1 MSLTFELNATR
12 RNNSGTADARRIR
25 HAGKIPAIVY
35 GEGKDPVAIT
45 LEHHLMAANLEHE
58 LFYTSILDVK
68 YEGQSEKVVL
78 KDLQRHPSKAVIMH
92 MDFQRVSETSKIR
105 MHIPLHFIGEDIAPG
120 VKQSGG
126 TVAHIANHV
135 DVLCLPKD
143 LPEFIE
149 ADVSSLDLGEALHLT
164 DLKLPEGVEL
174 LALQQ
179 GADHNLTIAMI
190 NKPRGASDD
199 DDEAA
204 AAETP
209 TAEPSP
215 NE

>member
-1 MSLTFELNATR
+1 MSLTFELSATR
-12 RNNSGTADARRIR
+12 RDNSGTANARRMR
-25 HAGKIPAIVY
+25 HAGKVPAIIY
-35 GEGKDPVAIT
+35 GAGKDPMAIA
-45 LEHHLMAANLEHE
+45 LEHHLIQANLEHE
-58 LFYTSILDVK
+58 SFYTHILDLK
-68 YEGQSEKVVL
+68 CDGQSEKVVL
-78 KDLQRHPSKAVIMH
+78 KDLQRHPSKAIIMH
-92 MDFQRVSETSKIR
+92 MDFQRVSETAKIK

-135 DVLCLPKD
+135 DVLCLAKD

-149 ADVSSLDLGEALHLT
+149 ADVSNLDVGEALHLT

-190 NKPRGASDD
+190 NKPRVASDD
-199 DDEAA
+199 DEGAEA
-204 AAETP
+204 EVS
-209 TAEPSP
+209 AEPSP
-215 NE
+215 SE

>member
-1 MSLTFELNATR
+1 MSLTFELSATR

-25 HAGKIPAIVY
+25 HTGKVPAIVY
-35 GEGKDPVAIT
+35 GEGKDPMAIT
-45 LEHHLMAANLEHE
+45 LEHHLMLANLEHE
-58 LFYTSILDVK
+58 SFYTNILDVK
-68 YEGQSEKVVL
+68 CDGQSEKVVL
-78 KDLQRHPSKAVIMH
+78 KDLQRHPSKATIMH
-92 MDFQRVSETSKIR
+92 MDFLRVSETSKIK

-126 TVAHIANHV
+126 NVAHIANHV
-135 DVLCLPKD
+135 DVLCLAKD

-149 ADVSSLDLGEALHLT
+149 ADLSALEIGEALHLT

-179 GADHNLTIAMI
+179 GADHNLTVAMI

-199 DDEAA
+199 DEAPE
-204 AAETP
+204 AEVS
-209 TAEPSP
+209 EPSP
-215 NE
+215 SE